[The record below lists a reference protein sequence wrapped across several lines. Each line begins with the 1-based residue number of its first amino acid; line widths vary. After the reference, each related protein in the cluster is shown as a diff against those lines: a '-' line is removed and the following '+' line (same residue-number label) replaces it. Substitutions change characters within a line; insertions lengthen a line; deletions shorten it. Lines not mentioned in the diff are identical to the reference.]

1 MAADQEIEIKLYVL
15 DLSRVESR
23 LLALGAELAQ
33 PRTHEL
39 NLRFDRPDGALTR
52 QGQLVR
58 LRQDKIA
65 RLTYKGPPSGLE
77 GVRVRQEIE
86 FTVGD
91 FQAARRFL
99 EALGFGVSMI
109 YEKYRREYHLEGLHI
124 ALDELPYGDFV
135 EIEGPDSASIRLAC
149 ARLELDF
156 SAGIPESYTMLFERW
171 RQRTQ
176 HTQRDLVFANFQAL
190 KVTPEELG
198 VRPADQPA

>member
-15 DLSRVESR
+15 DLQRVESR
-23 LLALGAELAQ
+23 LLELGAELAQ
-33 PRTHEL
+33 PRTHEF

-52 QGQLVR
+52 QGQVVR
-58 LRQDKIA
+58 LRQDTAA
-65 RLTYKGPPSGLE
+65 RLTYKGPPSGLD

-99 EALGFGVSMI
+99 EALGLNVSMI
-109 YEKYRREYHLEGLHI
+109 YEKYRREYRLEALHI
-124 ALDELPYGDFV
+124 ALDELPYGNFV
-135 EIEGPDSASIRLAC
+135 EIEGPDSASIRRAC
-149 ARLELDF
+149 AQLDLDF
-156 SAGIPESYTMLFERW
+156 SAGIPESYTLLFEHW

-176 HTQRDLVFANFQAL
+176 QALRDLVFASFRSL